1 MEAKE
6 KELKILKEDKVFEW
20 LIIMDKI
27 GLVEDVFLLKNRKK
41 IILDFRQ
48 DLPQE
53 GLKKRTWEVTT
64 KVRRLATNSR

>member
-27 GLVEDVFLLKNRKK
+27 RLVEDLFLLKNRKK

>member
-27 GLVEDVFLLKNRKK
+27 RLVEDVFLLKNRKK